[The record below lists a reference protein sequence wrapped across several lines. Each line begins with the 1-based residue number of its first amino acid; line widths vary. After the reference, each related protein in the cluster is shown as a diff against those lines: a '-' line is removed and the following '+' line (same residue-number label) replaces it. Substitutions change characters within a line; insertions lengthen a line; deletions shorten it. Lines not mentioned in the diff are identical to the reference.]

1 MHHLSIDIETYS
13 PEPIAKTG
21 LYKYAQHPDFK
32 ILLFGYSLDG
42 EPPIVIDMTQPGAA
56 LDYQLVQMLLD
67 PNVQKHA
74 YSGVSED
81 WTSNRVIRVLD
92 GWASDTARIFGQQ
105 YLGVETNSETGR
117 SLFKADLVSLGKQYE
132 GIDAISNFLPDDVTV
147 QQGNGKRDVAVFCA
161 LQPNDSMEKLYMKVT
176 VN

>member
-74 YSGVSED
+74 
-81 WTSNRVIRVLD
+81 
-92 GWASDTARIFGQQ
+92 
-105 YLGVETNSETGR
+105 
-117 SLFKADLVSLGKQYE
+117 
-132 GIDAISNFLPDDVTV
+132 
-147 QQGNGKRDVAVFCA
+147 
-161 LQPNDSMEKLYMKVT
+161 
-176 VN
+176 

>member
-56 LDYQLVQMLLD
+56 LDYQLVQMLFD

-74 YSGVSED
+74 YACLYHNGYDWIFLCNRHYRLSGKPAVD
-81 WTSNRVIRVLD
+81 C
-92 GWASDTARIFGQQ
+92 A
-105 YLGVETNSETGR
+105 
-117 SLFKADLVSLGKQYE
+117 ADLSV
-132 GIDAISNFLPDDVTV
+132 GIL
-147 QQGNGKRDVAVFCA
+147 
-161 LQPNDSMEKLYMKVT
+161 L
-176 VN
+176 

>member
-56 LDYQLVQMLLD
+56 LDYTTLLGPLVVVLYIIGELGSLAEHGVNMGAKVPPWLVKLLAAGKNAVD
-67 PNVQKHA
+67 AAGDKLL
-74 YSGVSED
+74 G
-81 WTSNRVIRVLD
+81 
-92 GWASDTARIFGQQ
+92 SDEEPPA
-105 YLGVETNSETGR
+105 
-117 SLFKADLVSLGKQYE
+117 
-132 GIDAISNFLPDDVTV
+132 
-147 QQGNGKRDVAVFCA
+147 
-161 LQPNDSMEKLYMKVT
+161 
-176 VN
+176 

>member
-42 EPPIVIDMTQPGAA
+42 GPPIVIDMTQPGAA

-74 YSGVSED
+74 YNAAFEWYCIS
-81 WTSNRVIRVLD
+81 RH
-92 GWASDTARIFGQQ
+92 
-105 YLGVETNSETGR
+105 
-117 SLFKADLVSLGKQYE
+117 FKAGDQWTASWLPQWRCTMLQGQYC
-132 GIDAISNFLPDDVTV
+132 G
-147 QQGNGKRDVAVFCA
+147 
-161 LQPNDSMEKLYMKVT
+161 
-176 VN
+176 

>member
-42 EPPIVIDMTQPGAA
+42 GPPIVIDMTQPGAA

-74 YSGVSED
+74 YMMGTAESARITTNLCPVSE
-81 WTSNRVIRVLD
+81 T
-92 GWASDTARIFGQQ
+92 
-105 YLGVETNSETGR
+105 
-117 SLFKADLVSLGKQYE
+117 
-132 GIDAISNFLPDDVTV
+132 
-147 QQGNGKRDVAVFCA
+147 
-161 LQPNDSMEKLYMKVT
+161 
-176 VN
+176 